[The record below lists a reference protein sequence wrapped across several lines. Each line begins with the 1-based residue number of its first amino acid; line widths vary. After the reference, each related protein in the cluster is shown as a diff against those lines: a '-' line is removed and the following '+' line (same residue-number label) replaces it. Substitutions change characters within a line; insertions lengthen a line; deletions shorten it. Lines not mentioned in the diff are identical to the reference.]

1 MPELA
6 RAEAA
11 KIVVAERSKNA
22 HKQQRKAAPKPP
34 TPMEKEEQLI
44 SLVNYMLQVGKAT
57 EPEKLLRELARRAPR
72 HEEELMTIA
81 EYLEQKGFEKG
92 LEKERETVLKIASS
106 MLAEGFDRA
115 MVMKLTGLSAD
126 DLAVIHR

>member
-1 MPELA
+1 MAL
-6 RAEAA
+6 R
-11 KIVVAERSKNA
+11 R
-22 HKQQRKAAPKPP
+22 
-34 TPMEKEEQLI
+34 QL
-44 SLVNYMLQVGKAT
+44 
-57 EPEKLLRELARRAPR
+57 
-72 HEEELMTIA
+72 
-81 EYLEQKGFEKG
+81 GFEKG